1 MNDPRS
7 RHFDFGA
14 HVSGVGFLGEQAAFA
29 LGSGQVAFAGLDET
43 SPAGPRAHDG
53 ACLTAFATRE
63 ALFTGGD
70 DGRVIRVAPDGA
82 LAEIAKFPGRWIE
95 AIAVAAKGGAVAVAV
110 GKDMHVFA
118 GGSARKI
125 GPHPSTVADLSF
137 SPDGSRLAA
146 AHYGGVSIWTLAK
159 PEDRP
164 RVLPWKGSHLRL
176 SYAPNA
182 KFLAT
187 TTQENAIHVWRLA
200 NGQDMQMAGYPA
212 KIKSLGWTHDAQML
226 VSAGADSFVCW
237 PFAGDGPE
245 GKPPIE
251 IAGAEGRAVMTAIA
265 IHREAPFAVAGFD
278 DGELMLA
285 DLEKERAVPLKG
297 AGGGAVTALAW
308 SWDGWRFAY
317 GCESGAA
324 GIFDIKAR

>member
-1 MNDPRS
+1 MTDPVS
-7 RHFDFGA
+7 RHFDLGA
-14 HVSGVGFLGEQAAFA
+14 HVSGVGFLGAQAAFA
-29 LGSGQVAFAGLDET
+29 LGSGQVLFAGIDGT

-70 DGRVIRVAPDGA
+70 DGRVMRVGVDGKPVE
-82 LAEIAKFPGRWIE
+82 LARFPGRWIE
-95 AIAVAAKGGAVAVAV
+95 AIAVAKTGVAAAV
-110 GKDMHVFA
+110 GKDMQLIA
-118 GGSARKI
+118 GGTTRKV
-125 GPHPSTVADLSF
+125 GPHPSTITDLSF

-146 AHYGGVSIWTLAK
+146 AHYGGVSIWNLAK
-159 PEDRP
+159 PDDRP
-164 RVLPWKGSHLRL
+164 RALNWKGSHLKL

-182 KFLAT
+182 KYLAT
-187 TTQENAIHVWRLA
+187 TTQENAIHVWRLT
-200 NGQDMQMAGYPA
+200 NGEDMQMAGYPA
-212 KIKSLGWTHDAQML
+212 KIKSLGWTHDSQFL

-237 PFAGDGPE
+237 PFAGAGPE

-251 IAGAEGRAVMTAIA
+251 IAGAEGRAVMTVIA
-265 IHREAPFAVAGFD
+265 IHRDAPFAVAGFD

-285 DLEKERAVPLKG
+285 DLEQQRAVPLKS

-324 GIFDIKAR
+324 GLFELRGNR